1 MYVLRAMTI
10 PTRILCALDFSAAG
24 DGALA
29 VARGLSERLDLPL
42 SLVHV
47 YETPW
52 YAYPEIEISG
62 QFGLGNPQEAEQWFR
77 DKASRLLAERLDD
90 LGEGASGEVLS
101 DSPIHRAVAA
111 HAESTGADLIV
122 VGTHGRS
129 APGRYLLG
137 SVAENLVRASTVPVI
152 VVPEGGANR
161 FATGQRVVVA
171 TDFSEPARAG
181 VRAAAAIA
189 RGLALPLSLVHV
201 EDDDSSLDDPHR
213 KASQTLLGYEVE
225 VANAEGLEAHGH
237 VRNGDPST
245 VLTEYADEHDAGL
258 IAIGT
263 RGTRGLQRVLIGS
276 VTDRVVRRSH
286 VPVLV
291 VPPATDAAG

>member
-1 MYVLRAMTI
+1 MSSAMPA

-24 DGALA
+24 DGALT
-29 VARGLSERLDLPL
+29 VARGTAERLDVPL
-42 SLVHV
+42 ALVHV

-52 YAYPEIEISG
+52 YAYPEIEIGG

-77 DKASRLLAERLDD
+77 DKATRLLAERLDQ
-90 LGEGASGEVLS
+90 LGERASGEVLS
-101 DSPIHRAVAA
+101 DSPIHRAVAT
-111 HAESTGADLIV
+111 HGESIGADLIV

-137 SVAENLVRASTVPVI
+137 SVAENLIRSATVPVI

-181 VRAAAAIA
+181 VRAACAFA
-189 RGLALPLSLVHV
+189 RGLALPVELVHV
-201 EDDDSSLDDPHR
+201 EDDDTTPSDPHFEES
-213 KASQTLLGYEVE
+213 ATLLGYEVE
-225 VANAEGLEAHGH
+225 VAGAEGLEAHGH
-237 VRNGDPST
+237 IRRGDPST

-258 IAIGT
+258 LAIGT

-276 VTDRVVRRSH
+276 VTDRVVRSSH

-291 VPPATDAAG
+291 VPPVESR